1 MNGSSFFFAEIM
13 FASFTN
19 GDIIKCSTTTNPCKV
34 LAEWKCS
41 NPQSKSKNAFLASK
55 FETVIMGC
63 VRRAMGLTLNIFKN
77 IAANHKG
84 TLNHSYISTWT

>member
-1 MNGSSFFFAEIM
+1 MNKVFIYDPMTTHFSFKIFMNGSSFFSVEIM

-41 NPQSKSKNAFLASK
+41 NPQSKSKHVFLALE
-55 FETVIMGC
+55 FETVITGC
-63 VRRAMGLTLNIFKN
+63 V
-77 IAANHKG
+77 
-84 TLNHSYISTWT
+84 